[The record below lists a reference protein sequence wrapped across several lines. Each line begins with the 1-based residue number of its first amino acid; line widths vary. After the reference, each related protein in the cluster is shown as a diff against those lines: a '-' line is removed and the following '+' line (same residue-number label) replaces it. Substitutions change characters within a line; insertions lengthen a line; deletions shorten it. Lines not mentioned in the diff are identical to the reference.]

1 MNTDRTNLSAA
12 TVLVD
17 DATDAL
23 GLAIEALEWL
33 GTLAHQ
39 IVTSDASQHVNLA
52 TLAEFVADHGIANA
66 RDAIERIGGNASL
79 FRTAA

>member
-1 MNTDRTNLSAA
+1 LTYTTNLSAA
-12 TVLVD
+12 TVSVD

-39 IVTSDASQHVNLA
+39 MVIADASQHANLA
-52 TLAEFVADHGIANA
+52 NLAEFLSDHAIAAA
-66 RDAIERIGGNASL
+66 RAAIVRMGGDAASVGREL
-79 FRTAA
+79 L